1 MANDLSVARENIV
14 TFELSLYDFQESRL
28 VGIHQ
33 EFINSPRLDNLAS
46 SFAALDAII
55 EHKKKS
61 PELRDHAE
69 VDVII
74 LFDHEEI
81 GSKSAQ
87 GADSNLSV
95 ELTERIFKASMP
107 TATQEDYY
115 RSIRRSF
122 MISADMAHAVHPNYS
137 EKH

>member
-1 MANDLSVARENIV
+1 M
-14 TFELSLYDFQESRL
+14 
-28 VGIHQ
+28 
-33 EFINSPRLDNLAS
+33 
-46 SFAALDAII
+46 
-55 EHKKKS
+55 KKS
-61 PELRDHAE
+61 PEQRDHAE

-95 ELTERIFKASMP
+95 ELTDRIFKSSQP

-122 MISADMAHAVHPNYS
+122 MISADMAHALHPNYS
-137 EKH
+137 EKHQPSHQPKLQQGIVLKMNANQRYMTDSVGTAIMRTICNKVNAPL